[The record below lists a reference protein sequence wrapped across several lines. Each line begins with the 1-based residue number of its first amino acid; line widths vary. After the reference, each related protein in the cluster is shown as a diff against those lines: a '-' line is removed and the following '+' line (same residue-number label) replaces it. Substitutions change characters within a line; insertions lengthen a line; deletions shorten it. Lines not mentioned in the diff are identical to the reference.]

1 MALSPTLE
9 NKLNQYAELLVKKG
23 VNVQPGQT
31 IILYAAVEEAY
42 MARKIVD
49 AAYQAG
55 AAQVLV
61 EWRDQAIT
69 KSSLTH
75 ADEAV
80 LTDIPQ
86 YTIDKWQDLIVNK
99 SASRISLVSD
109 DPDGLAGVDSDRL
122 TKSTRAQQEAL
133 KMVRE
138 ATMKD
143 DISWIVAAAAG
154 RGWAE
159 KVFPDLTGDAA
170 VERLWEEILKDVR
183 VDGQSDAIS
192 AWEEHIQTLAA
203 KADWLN
209 SQNFKELRYKSAKSD
224 FTIGLAEGHVW
235 EAAYSKDKAGNIFI
249 PNMPTE
255 EVFTSPDN
263 RNIHGH
269 VAATLPL
276 SYQGNVIT
284 DIELDFVD
292 GKIVK
297 ATASKGQD
305 VLEKL
310 IDTDEGSHSLGEVSL
325 VPHSSPISQGGV
337 LFYNTLFDENASDHL
352 AIGAAYAS
360 NIQGGKTDAP
370 EKLAKR
376 GWNISNVHEDFMIG
390 SADMDIDGVLQDGTV
405 VPVFRSGE
413 WA

>member
-1 MALSPTLE
+1 MVNATL
-9 NKLNQYAELLVKKG
+9 NTKLDQYAELIIKKG

-42 MARKIVD
+42 IARKIVRE
-49 AAYQAG
+49 AYKAG

-61 EWRDQAIT
+61 EWSDQETAKET
-69 KSSLTH
+69 YNN
-75 ADEAV
+75 AAEEV
-80 LTDIPQ
+80 LSTVPQ
-86 YTIDKWQDLIVNK
+86 YTIDKWNDLIVNK
-99 SASRISLVSD
+99 HASRISLISA
-109 DPDGLAGVDSDRL
+109 DPDGLAEVDADRL
-122 TKSTRAQQEAL
+122 TLATRAQQSAL

-143 DISWIVAAAAG
+143 AISWLVVAAAGQA
-154 RGWAE
+154 WAE
-159 KVFPDLTGDAA
+159 KVFPELTGQDA
-170 VERLWEEILKDVR
+170 VERLWDEILKDVR
-183 VDGQSDAIS
+183 VDGQSDAIA
-192 AWEEHIQTLAA
+192 AWEEHIQVLNA
-203 KADWLN
+203 KASWLN
-209 SQNFKELRYKSAKSD
+209 DQNFKELRYKSAKSD

-235 EAAYSKDKAGNIFI
+235 EAAYSVDAAGNIFI

-263 RNIHGH
+263 RNINGH

-292 GKIVK
+292 GKIVN
-297 ATASKGQD
+297 ATATKGLD
-305 VLEKL
+305 VLNKIIE
-310 IDTDEGSHSLGEVSL
+310 TDEGSHSLGEVSL

-360 NIQGGKTDAP
+360 NIKGGKTEPAED
-370 EKLAKR
+370 LAKR
-376 GWNISNVHEDFMIG
+376 GWNISNVHEDFMVG

-405 VPVFRSGE
+405 VPVFRGGE